1 MVSKIDSALSFQQQA
16 LGLRAYRQQV
26 LADNIANSDTPN
38 YKARDVDFASALK
51 EAVAGRGGASLPLA
65 TTAARHLP
73 GIASVGPAPLRYR
86 GVTQASV
93 DGNSVDMDTERAQF
107 ADNALRYEA
116 GLTFLSG
123 QIKMLTAAIQG

>member
-1 MVSKIDSALSFQQQA
+1 MVSKIDNAFSFQQQA

-51 EAVAGRGGASLPLA
+51 EVVAGRGGASLPLA
-65 TTAARHLP
+65 TTAARHLL
-73 GIASVGPAPLRYR
+73 GVATAGPAPLLYR
-86 GVTQASV
+86 GVMQASV

>member
-1 MVSKIDSALSFQQQA
+1 VVSKIDNAFSFQQQA

-26 LADNIANSDTPN
+26 LADNIANADTPN
-38 YKARDVDFASALK
+38 FKARDVDFASALK
-51 EAVAGRGGASLPLA
+51 DAVGARNGASLPLA

-73 GIASVGPAPLRYR
+73 GVAAAGPAPLLYR
-86 GVTQASV
+86 GLAQASV
-93 DGNSVDMDTERAQF
+93 DGNSVDMDLERAQF

-123 QIKMLTAAIQG
+123 RIKTLTAAIQG